1 MSFVKQFGDVGFVLR
16 AILGAVFFTLLFLT
30 GNTMMQSVR
39 ERTPELAVLKT
50 LGFSDAKVLGLVIG
64 ESLVLCLL
72 AALVGLAASYAFIPV
87 IRSVLQG
94 IVTSPWLLP
103 EGLGLAVLLAL
114 LVGTPP
120 ALRAMRLNVVD
131 ALMEKR

>member
-1 MSFVKQFGDVGFVLR
+1 
-16 AILGAVFFTLLFLT
+16 
-30 GNTMMQSVR
+30 MQSVR

-50 LGFSDAKVLGLVIG
+50 LGFSDAKVVGLVIG
-64 ESLVLCLL
+64 ESLLLCLL
-72 AALVGLAASYAFIPV
+72 AAAVGLAASYTLIPV

-94 IVTSPWLLP
+94 VMTPPWLMP
-103 EGLGLAVLLAL
+103 GGLGLAVLLAL